1 MKIKKFLISLLLASA
16 TLACIAAC
24 TNGENSSTP
33 SESTPQTIEHT
44 WEKLSTI
51 EEATCAAMG
60 KELYYCVECGYVRVI
75 FTEKL
80 PHTESDWIIDT
91 VPTLQIEGSKHTE
104 CTVCHEKIKTVTL
117 PILEK
122 ISEGLS
128 YTLSRDGTFYTVSG
142 MGSCTDTDIVIP
154 YIYNGLPVTSI
165 RWGAFSGCSSLTSVV
180 IPDSVTSIGD
190 WAFQY
195 CTSLTS
201 IEIPDS
207 VTSIGSIAFQYCT
220 SLTSIEI
227 PDSVTFIRGAP
238 FSDCGSLTNIT
249 VSEGNTNY
257 QSIDGNLYTKDG
269 KTLIQYAIGKTA
281 TKFTVPDSV
290 TSIGW
295 GAFDGCTSLTSIV
308 IPNSVTS
315 IRDAFHG
322 CKNLTIYCE
331 ATSKPS
337 GWDDIWHL
345 CYSNSNGTSYCPVVW
360 NYKPE

>member
-1 MKIKKFLISLLLASA
+1 MKIQKFLLSLFLTTA
-16 TLACIAAC
+16 TLACVTAC
-24 TNGENSSTP
+24 A
-33 SESTPQTIEHT
+33 EHT

-51 EEATCAAMG
+51 EETTCVAMG
-60 KELYYCVECGYVRVI
+60 KELYYCMDCGNVRVF

-91 VPTLQIEGSKHTE
+91 VPTLQTEGSKHTE
-104 CTVCHEKIKTVTL
+104 CTVCYEKIKTVTL

-128 YTLSRDGTFYTVSG
+128 YTLSIDGTFYTVSG

-165 RWGAFSGCSSLTSVV
+165 RWGTFLGCSSLTSIV
-180 IPDSVTSIGD
+180 IPDSVTSIGES
-190 WAFQY
+190 AFRD

-207 VTSIGSIAFQYCT
+207 VTS
-220 SLTSIEI
+220 
-227 PDSVTFIRGAP
+227 IRGAP

-269 KTLIQYAIGKTA
+269 KTLIQYATGKTA

-331 ATSKPS
+331 ATFKPS
-337 GWDDIWHL
+337 GWDDSWHL

-360 NYKPE
+360 GYKPE